1 MCPFAIMADEEK
13 RTLSDKFMLR
23 LPDGMR
29 DRIKL
34 AADANN
40 RSMNAE
46 IVATL
51 EEKYPGRSALE
62 DFKDILE
69 AFADIAAR
77 AADPNLNEQD
87 RALVQLELNMARD
100 FILKEVGLSVE
111 TKQRTP
117 QPAKGEAV
125 PTISERRRA

>member
-1 MCPFAIMADEEK
+1 MTDSGTRKTEQFIV
-13 RTLSDKFMLR
+13 R

-29 DRIKL
+29 DRIKR
-34 AADANN
+34 AAEANN

-51 EEKYPGRSALE
+51 EEKYPSDNALE
-62 DFKDILE
+62 GFGELLE
-69 AFADIAAR
+69 AYADIAAR

-100 FILKEVGLSVE
+100 FILKEFGLLVE
-111 TKQRTP
+111 VKQPAP
-117 QPAKGEAV
+117 QPAKGEVV
-125 PTISERRRA
+125 PTISERKRA